1 MALKLL
7 KINTEKYSNIK
18 VYDFGLYSE
27 NKKINFYLDRQ
38 NIGGT
43 TSISSSLFAS
53 IDNSSKLEIY
63 KLDVKK
69 LDDLNIDKNKIKF
82 IKMDVEGDE
91 LSVIIGAKK
100 NFIKFS
106 SYNSF

>member
-1 MALKLL
+1 M
-7 KINTEKYSNIK
+7 
-18 VYDFGLYSE
+18 
-27 NKKINFYLDRQ
+27 DRR

-43 TSISSSLFAS
+43 TSI
-53 IDNSSKLEIY
+53 IDNHSKLEIC

-82 IKMDVEGDE
+82 IKMDVEGNE

-100 NFIKFS
+100 ILSNLPIKTLGFSTKFETSSINFSLNLFLSFLDLQILLNLEMIIFFLFS
-106 SYNSF
+106 